1 MNRCLPFDLAHGCAG
16 GTGIVSVDVAIGLD
30 GINLGGRGLARL
42 QGKTA
47 LITGAGAGIG
57 RAAAILFASE
67 GARVGVAEIVRERG
81 EATVS
86 AIKAAGGEAI
96 FIETDV
102 SKPASV
108 EAAVWTTV
116 NAFDGLDV
124 LYNNAGGATPGDG
137 KVTEIGIEEFRRTI
151 GVDLLG
157 TFLGCRF
164 ALPVM
169 AERGGGSIINTTS
182 IRALIGTAGA
192 DAYTAAKG
200 GVLALTRALALQWA
214 AQNIR
219 VNAIAPGVVLS
230 ERVRA
235 LLRDDD
241 PLIRKS
247 LLGPGQPED
256 IAQMALFLAS
266 DESARITGAIL
277 PVDSGG
283 SAI

>member
-1 MNRCLPFDLAHGCAG
+1 
-16 GTGIVSVDVAIGLD
+16 
-30 GINLGGRGLARL
+30 
-42 QGKTA
+42 
-47 LITGAGAGIG
+47 
-57 RAAAILFASE
+57 
-67 GARVGVAEIVRERG
+67 
-81 EATVS
+81 VS

-116 NAFDGLDV
+116 NAFDGLNV

-200 GVLALTRALALQWA
+200 GVLALTRALALQWG

-283 SAI
+283 SAF